1 MMATVMLPIL
11 TLAPVSAQPEV
22 KRFRDSA
29 PTQTVAAAQVGDVPL
44 LWTGQI
50 YGWSADGRVTGGAQE
65 QAEAA
70 VRHLRAALSAGES
83 RFELVVRIN
92 AYVTS
97 DEVTPVLMALLH
109 RAFGQNQPSITVV
122 ATPLAETGA
131 VLALDA
137 VAASSGST
145 GKVELVPVSSFPKQS
160 TGLALARVPVGRK
173 VFISGQAEPAATLR
187 EATRLTMESLGR
199 SLVHLGTDKSSVV
212 QVKAFLQPFE
222 KHQELTEE
230 IVAFFEG
237 QPVPPII
244 LMAWTNSLPTEI
256 ELVASGGRAPAASGD
271 YVWFSTLPNLA
282 ASPRFS
288 RAAVVEPGA
297 PLLFTSSI
305 YGSAGL
311 GARQELRDIFAT
323 LGTLLFDVGS
333 GYRQLVKATYFNTDA
348 AGPKTLGEI
357 RAVYFD
363 PTRPPAASAVGVKT
377 LGRSGFASSLD
388 MIAVPLP
395 PAK

>member
-1 MMATVMLPIL
+1 
-11 TLAPVSAQPEV
+11 
-22 KRFRDSA
+22 
-29 PTQTVAAAQVGDVPL
+29 
-44 LWTGQI
+44 
-50 YGWSADGRVTGGAQE
+50 
-65 QAEAA
+65 
-70 VRHLRAALSAGES
+70 
-83 RFELVVRIN
+83 
-92 AYVTS
+92 
-97 DEVTPVLMALLH
+97 
-109 RAFGQNQPSITVV
+109 
-122 ATPLAETGA
+122 
-131 VLALDA
+131 
-137 VAASSGST
+137 
-145 GKVELVPVSSFPKQS
+145 
-160 TGLALARVPVGRK
+160 
-173 VFISGQAEPAATLR
+173 
-187 EATRLTMESLGR
+187 
-199 SLVHLGTDKSSVV
+199 
-212 QVKAFLQPFE
+212 VKAFLQPFE

-237 QPVPPII
+237 KPVPPIV

-256 ELVASGGRAPAASGD
+256 ELVASGGNPPAAAGD

-288 RAAVVEPGA
+288 RAAIVEPGA
-297 PLLFTSSI
+297 PLLFTSSL
-305 YGSAGL
+305 YGNAGL

-348 AGPKTLGEI
+348 AGPKMLGEI

-377 LGRSGFASSLD
+377 LGRAGFASSLD

>member
-1 MMATVMLPIL
+1 
-11 TLAPVSAQPEV
+11 
-22 KRFRDSA
+22 
-29 PTQTVAAAQVGDVPL
+29 VGDVPL

-97 DEVTPVLMALLH
+97 DEVTPVLMALLS
-109 RAFGQNQPSITVV
+109 RTFGENQPSITVV

-137 VAASSGST
+137 VAASAGST
-145 GKVELVPVSSFPKQS
+145 GKVELAPISSFPKQS
-160 TGLALARVPVGRK
+160 NGLALARVPAGRK
-173 VFISGQAEPAATLR
+173 VFISGQAEPAGTLR
-187 EATRLTMESLGR
+187 QATRLTMESLGR
-199 SLVHLGTDKSSVV
+199 SLVHLGMDKSSVV

-237 QPVPPII
+237 QPVPPIV

-256 ELVASGGRAPAASGD
+256 ELVASGGHAPAVSGE

-288 RAAVVEPGA
+288 RAAIVEPGA
-297 PLLFTSSI
+297 PLLFTSSV

-348 AGPKTLGEI
+348 AGPKALGEI

-377 LGRSGFASSLD
+377 LGRAGFASSLD